1 MFKVKW
7 RKADY
12 GFTHFFSQEYFNFKR
27 ALLKSMPEIH
37 KKMYSNYV
45 DCKYFIMF
53 DHLLEI
59 GTYLARMYNSC

>member
-37 KKMYSNYV
+37 KKMALNDGIRIINKELMGFHRV
-45 DCKYFIMF
+45 
-53 DHLLEI
+53 
-59 GTYLARMYNSC
+59 